1 MKYDEHATQNNQ
13 DVRVRGDT
21 SVEDSRPSALSD
33 LSGDQ
38 SGKPKRKARAVP
50 GESIHCKRFIRQLQT
65 DNVLTALMFN
75 IDRDTHADLQIW
87 SLACEVYSAD
97 ELRKIFDVFVRSG
110 IYSMGRLVEE
120 LMNSFDRLRDPAPDM
135 DFPSVAAACAAV
147 KGEAKARLAV
157 GDYHWA
163 VLDRNTGRSPDREG
177 KGWDTMTDALLEKME
192 SDQISRARDMRFARD
207 LGL

>member
-1 MKYDEHATQNNQ
+1 MKSDEHATQSHQ
-13 DVRVRGDT
+13 EASIRSDT
-21 SVEDSRPSALSD
+21 FAEVSGLSALNDHASD
-33 LSGDQ
+33 QG
-38 SGKPKRKARAVP
+38 GVPKRKTRAVP

-65 DNVLTALMFN
+65 DNVLTALMFDF
-75 IDRDTHADLQIW
+75 DRDTHADLRIW

-97 ELRKIFDVFVRSG
+97 QLRKIFHAFLRSG
-110 IYSMGRLVEE
+110 TYSMGRLAEE
-120 LMNSFDRLRDPAPDM
+120 LFESFDRIRDPAPDM

-163 VLDRNTGRSPDREG
+163 LLDHNTGRSPDRDG
-177 KGWDTMTDALLEKME
+177 KGWDSMTDDLFERME